1 MALVVMLAVD
11 VGRWFWTY
19 RRWPLTLAVDARRRG
34 ACGKCGMNSRLLA
47 YMLMW
52 RRLWLCRVYGGLW
65 VLC

>member
-1 MALVVMLAVD
+1 MIIDDA
-11 VGRWFWTY
+11 GRWFC
-19 RRWPLTLAVDARRRG
+19 RWPLVLDVPTLAVDAGRRG
-34 ACGKCGMNSRLLA
+34 DCGKCGMNSRLLA